1 MSTRPIPS
9 NGDRSRQQARL
20 DERSQART
28 SARALLRATAV
39 LLAPVF
45 PASLGAQGVEEICS
59 GRLEEF
65 DQPPFESFDTNGDD
79 YIETTESEGCRSLHG
94 IFEELDVNDDERLS
108 RIEYGAFA
116 FVWAERARAF
126 GLER

>member
-28 SARALLRATAV
+28 SARAFLRATAV

-65 DQPPFESFDTNGDD
+65 DQPPFDPSTRMA
-79 YIETTESEGCRSLHG
+79 TT
-94 IFEELDVNDDERLS
+94 IS
-108 RIEYGAFA
+108 RRPRVKAA
-116 FVWAERARAF
+116 ARYMGF
-126 GLER
+126 SKSST